1 MDEQITFEFMQRPT
15 IKGFPELRWTG
26 KRPYR
31 STQYYP
37 AQLRESYGAGEG
49 HWINKIFW
57 GDNLQVMS
65 HMLKEHRGMIDLIY
79 IDPPFDSKAD
89 YKKTVKIKGSKAV
102 SSDSTAFE
110 EKQYGDIWTN
120 DEYLQFMYERLLI
133 MRELLSDKGAIYL
146 HCDYHKTHH
155 LRALLDEV
163 FGPDMFV
170 NEIIWKKTTA
180 PKAQSAQFANIHDTI
195 LAYSKTPSF
204 TFNKQ
209 YTPYDDSY
217 TESFYR
223 YVDENG
229 RRYRISDFSQNG
241 QGEGRYFGE
250 QFIVPNPG
258 KHWIWSQERI
268 DQGMKE
274 GRIVISKNGVPGL
287 KRYLDEMPGN
297 PLRDIWDDINAIGPQ
312 SSEQENYP
320 TQKPEALIERI
331 MISATDPG
339 DLVFD
344 CFMGSGTTQA
354 VAMKLGRRFIGAD
367 INLGAIQTTTK
378 RLLSV
383 AAELE
388 GQEDKYTGF
397 EVYNVNNYDFFRNP
411 VEARELL
418 ISALEIQPFPASD
431 VWDGEL
437 DGRMVKI
444 MPVNRIA
451 TKADLKELIANLPY
465 KTYEKRKEEN
475 PGQPVERITIVC
487 MGHEPDLK
495 GALEQELVDYKV
507 DIQIVDILR
516 DKADLQLK
524 RDAEAEIVR
533 EGGKLVIRAFYP
545 MNLMQK
551 LSLQKEYVED
561 WRQLVDSIMIDWNYD
576 GVVMQPAVTDVPGK
590 DELVIGVYDIPEDC
604 GTIKVKITDLLSESL
619 EVEVR

>member
-1 MDEQITFEFMQRPT
+1 MDEQLTFEFTPRPT

-37 AQLRESYGAGEG
+37 AQLRETYGQEQNG
-49 HWINKIFW
+49 WINKIFW

-65 HMLKEHRGMIDLIY
+65 HLLKNYRGKIDLIY
-79 IDPPFDSKAD
+79 IDPPFDSRVE
-89 YKKTVKIKGSKAV
+89 YKKKVEIKGIGKTETD
-102 SSDSTAFE
+102 SSNFE

-120 DEYLQFMYERLLI
+120 DEYLQFMYERLIL
-133 MRELLSDKGAIYL
+133 MKELLSDRGCIYL
-146 HCDYHKTHH
+146 HCDWHKGHY
-155 LRALLDEV
+155 LKLLMDEL
-163 FGPDMFV
+163 FGADNFI
-170 NEIIWKKTTA
+170 NEITWYYYNKMA
-180 PKAQSAQFANIHDTI
+180 PKSACFPRTTDKI
-195 LAYSKTPSF
+195 LLYSKGPGYV
-204 TFNKQ
+204 FNTQYEKREEPVKQ
-209 YTPYDDSY
+209 LVRKFVDGKAINA
-217 TESFYR
+217 R
-223 YVDENG
+223 DENG
-229 RRYRISDFSQNG
+229 NVMYKMSYEKRIDDVWRISMLQPADKVEPVG
-241 QGEGRYFGE
+241 
-250 QFIVPNPG
+250 
-258 KHWIWSQERI
+258 
-268 DQGMKE
+268 
-274 GRIVISKNGVPGL
+274 
-287 KRYLDEMPGN
+287 
-297 PLRDIWDDINAIGPQ
+297 
-312 SSEQENYP
+312 YP
-320 TQKPEALIERI
+320 TQKPEKLIER
-331 MISATDPG
+331 MILASSNPG

-378 RLLSV
+378 RLLS
-383 AAELE
+383 AAQELAE
-388 GQEDKYTGF
+388 QEDKYTGF

-411 VEARELL
+411 IEARELL
-418 ISALEIQPFPASD
+418 ISALEIQPFPQSD

-451 TKADLKELIANLPY
+451 TKADLKELLANLPY

-507 DIQIVDILR
+507 DVQIVDILR

-533 EGGKLVIRAFYP
+533 EDGKLVVRAFYP

-561 WRQLVDSIMIDWNYD
+561 WRQLVDSVMIDWNFD
-576 GVVMQPAVTDVPGK
+576 GVVMQPSVTDVPGK
-590 DELVIGVYDIPEDC
+590 GELVSGIYDIPENC

>member
-1 MDEQITFEFMQRPT
+1 MDEQLTFEFEQRPT

-37 AQLRESYGAGEG
+37 AQLRESYGEEQNG
-49 HWINKIFW
+49 WINKIFW

-65 HMLKEHRGMIDLIY
+65 HLLKTYRGQVNLIY
-79 IDPPFDSKAD
+79 IDPPFDSRVE
-89 YKKTVKIKGSKAV
+89 YKKKVEIKGIGKTETDN
-102 SSDSTAFE
+102 SSFE

-120 DEYLQFMYERLLI
+120 DEYLQFMYERLILL
-133 MRELLSDKGAIYL
+133 RELLSDDGCIYL
-146 HCDYHKTHH
+146 HCDWHKGHY
-155 LRALLDEV
+155 LKLLMDEL
-163 FGPDMFV
+163 FGADRFI
-170 NEIIWKKTTA
+170 NEITWYYYNKMA
-180 PKAQSAQFANIHDTI
+180 PKSACFPRTTDKI
-195 LAYSKTPSF
+195 LLYAKGVGY
-204 TFNKQ
+204 TFNTQYEKRDEPVKQ
-209 YTPYDDSY
+209 LVRKFVDGKAINA
-217 TESFYR
+217 R
-223 YVDENG
+223 DENG
-229 RRYRISDFSQNG
+229 NVMYKMSYEKRIDDVWRISMLQPADKVEPVG
-241 QGEGRYFGE
+241 
-250 QFIVPNPG
+250 
-258 KHWIWSQERI
+258 
-268 DQGMKE
+268 
-274 GRIVISKNGVPGL
+274 
-287 KRYLDEMPGN
+287 
-297 PLRDIWDDINAIGPQ
+297 
-312 SSEQENYP
+312 YP
-320 TQKPEALIERI
+320 TQKPEKLIER
-331 MISATDPG
+331 MILASSNPG

-383 AAELE
+383 AKELKDSQTSM
-388 GQEDKYTGF
+388 GSADDTKYTGF

-411 VEARELL
+411 VEARDLL
-418 ISALEIQPFPASD
+418 IAALEIQPFPQSD

-451 TKADLKELIANLPY
+451 TKADLKELLANLPY

-475 PGQPVERITIVC
+475 PNQPVERITIVC

-495 GALEQELVDYKV
+495 GAMEQELTDYKV
-507 DIQIVDILR
+507 DIQIMDILR

-524 RDAEAEIVR
+524 RDSEAEIVR

-561 WRQLVDSIMIDWNYD
+561 WRQLVDSVMIDWNYD
-576 GVVMQPAVTDVPGK
+576 GVVMQPAVADVPGK
-590 DELVIGVYDIPEDC
+590 SELVKGVYNIPEDS

>member
-1 MDEQITFEFMQRPT
+1 MDEQTMMFEFAQRPT

-37 AQLRESYGAGEG
+37 AQLRETYGHEQDG
-49 HWINKIFW
+49 WINKIFW

-65 HMLKEHRGMIDLIY
+65 HLLKNYRGKVDLIY
-79 IDPPFDSKAD
+79 IDPPFDSRVE
-89 YKKTVKIKGSKAV
+89 YKKKVEIKGIGRTETD
-102 SSDSTAFE
+102 SSNFE

-120 DEYLQFMYERLLI
+120 DEYLQFMYERLIL
-133 MRELLSDKGAIYL
+133 MRELLSDRGCIYL
-146 HCDYHKTHH
+146 HCDWHKGHY
-155 LRALLDEV
+155 LKLLMDEL
-163 FGPDMFV
+163 FGADNFV
-170 NEIIWKKTTA
+170 NEITWYYYNKMA
-180 PKAQSAQFANIHDTI
+180 PKSACFPRTTDKI
-195 LAYSKTPSF
+195 LLYSKGPGYV
-204 TFNKQ
+204 FNTQYEKRDEPVKQ
-209 YTPYDDSY
+209 LVRKFVDGKAINA
-217 TESFYR
+217 R
-223 YVDENG
+223 DENG
-229 RRYRISDFSQNG
+229 NVMYKMSYEKRIDDVWRISMLQPADKVEPVG
-241 QGEGRYFGE
+241 
-250 QFIVPNPG
+250 
-258 KHWIWSQERI
+258 
-268 DQGMKE
+268 
-274 GRIVISKNGVPGL
+274 
-287 KRYLDEMPGN
+287 
-297 PLRDIWDDINAIGPQ
+297 
-312 SSEQENYP
+312 YP
-320 TQKPEALIERI
+320 TQKPEKLIER
-331 MISATDPG
+331 MILASSNPG
-339 DLVFD
+339 DLILD

-367 INLGAIQTTTK
+367 INLGAIHTTTK

-388 GQEDKYTGF
+388 STQSTLLTDETDEGTKYTGF
-397 EVYNVNNYDFFRNP
+397 EVYNVNNYEFFRNP

-475 PGQPVERITIVC
+475 PGQAVERITIVC

-576 GVVMQPAVTDVPGK
+576 GVVMQPAVTDVPSK

>member
-1 MDEQITFEFMQRPT
+1 MDEQLTFEFEQRPT

-37 AQLRESYGAGEG
+37 AQLRESYGEEQNG
-49 HWINKIFW
+49 WINKIFW
-57 GDNLQVMS
+57 GDNLQAMS
-65 HMLKEHRGMIDLIY
+65 HLLKTYRGQVNLIY
-79 IDPPFDSKAD
+79 IDPPFDSRVE
-89 YKKTVKIKGSKAV
+89 YKKKVEIKGIGKTETDN
-102 SSDSTAFE
+102 SSFE

-120 DEYLQFMYERLLI
+120 DEYLQFMYERLILL
-133 MRELLSDKGAIYL
+133 RELLSDDGCIYL
-146 HCDYHKTHH
+146 HCDWHKGHY
-155 LRALLDEV
+155 LKLLMDEL
-163 FGPDMFV
+163 FGADRFI
-170 NEIIWKKTTA
+170 NEITWYYYNKMA
-180 PKAQSAQFANIHDTI
+180 PKSACFPRTTDKI
-195 LAYSKTPSF
+195 LLYAKGAGY
-204 TFNKQ
+204 TFNTQYEKRDEPVKQ
-209 YTPYDDSY
+209 LVRKFVDGKAINA
-217 TESFYR
+217 R
-223 YVDENG
+223 DENG
-229 RRYRISDFSQNG
+229 NVMYKMSYEKRIDDVWRISMLQPADKVEPVG
-241 QGEGRYFGE
+241 
-250 QFIVPNPG
+250 
-258 KHWIWSQERI
+258 
-268 DQGMKE
+268 
-274 GRIVISKNGVPGL
+274 
-287 KRYLDEMPGN
+287 
-297 PLRDIWDDINAIGPQ
+297 
-312 SSEQENYP
+312 YP
-320 TQKPEALIERI
+320 TQKPERLIER
-331 MISATDPG
+331 MILASSNPG

-383 AAELE
+383 AKELE
-388 GQEDKYTGF
+388 GSQTSIGSADDTKYTGF

-411 VEARELL
+411 VEARDLL
-418 ISALEIQPFPASD
+418 IAALEIQPFPQSD

-451 TKADLKELIANLPY
+451 TKADLKELLANLPY

-475 PGQPVERITIVC
+475 PNQPVERITIVC

-495 GALEQELVDYKV
+495 GAMEQELTDYKV
-507 DIQIVDILR
+507 DIQIMDILR

-524 RDAEAEIVR
+524 RDSEAEIVR

-561 WRQLVDSIMIDWNYD
+561 WRQLVDSVMIDWNYD

-590 DELVIGVYDIPEDC
+590 SELVKGIYDIPEGS

-619 EVEVR
+619 ELEVR